1 MNQRLVHWPIAA
13 IFRGAG
19 VSIGDPQNIG
29 GSESPCGFLT
39 FLC

>member
-1 MNQRLVHWPIAA
+1 MNQRVVHWPIAA